1 MATTDIGPL
10 SASEGRSASKVL
22 EDAGQAASGGSAART
37 KSLETQLL
45 AAGLKPLGPCE
56 KLSSYGEDLL
66 RTSPM
71 LQDMTAAEVDILG
84 AAMVLVRAE
93 PGQVLIREGEAGDW
107 MMILLKGTVDVSK
120 RIELRREAQPSA
132 AIANG
137 SNGSNGS
144 NGNAGG
150 DGKPATSAADGA
162 DGAFEKVPTQSRIAV
177 IQRGAA
183 VGDMS
188 MLDSEPRYASCTA
201 IEAVEAGVLGRRAVA
216 LLIRDHPAVGAK
228 VLVKITQLMAQR
240 LRNISNQLVKLLQKK

>member
-1 MATTDIGPL
+1 MATANPGSL
-10 SASEGRSASKVL
+10 SEPEGRSASRVL
-22 EDAGQAASGGSAART
+22 EEAGKPATRDSNPAHSRSLEAQLLDAGLQ
-37 KSLETQLL
+37 
-45 AAGLKPLGPCE
+45 PLGPCE
-56 KLSSYGEDLL
+56 KLSGYGEELL

-71 LQDMTAAEVDILG
+71 LQDMTAAEVEILG

-120 RIELRREAQPSA
+120 RVELRDAATASASEGGLLPSA
-132 AIANG
+132 PD
-137 SNGSNGS
+137 
-144 NGNAGG
+144 G
-150 DGKPATSAADGA
+150 DIKKDAT
-162 DGAFEKVPTQSRIAV
+162 TSRIAV

-201 IEAVEAGVLGRRAVA
+201 IEAVEAGVLGRHAVA

-240 LRNISNQLVKLLQKK
+240 LRNISNQLVKLLRKK